1 MALVQCHF
9 DCVSGVNKT
18 VKKELHVMQNKII
31 RFITGFDRAN
41 AREWKADFTLK
52 GIVNDNVQMINPATK
67 SNDCRA
73 YAFYA
78 SRIVEHSRS
87 YMNLYDQYRIKMV
100 TIEIDVW
107 SNGKKGMLLLKTD
120 VDDNDAIDYDKLI
133 LDPKTCKYNM
143 DLDGKTVLWRCYPKA
158 QVNIYQTSS
167 SKDAHGPANRFQWI
181 DCSNSDVQYYG
192 VKVALT
198 DYMEGARMQLCMHY
212 VIEYKNRK
220 GSFCLINIKN
230 YMFYCY
236 LFALIFTCLIK
247 NTKAGKEHQG
257 RVKNTKALYI

>member
-1 MALVQCHF
+1 MSPKLKHDNSSDNYDNAKRMKYNNYRRTSYRRRKPSYRSRRQYTNNTQVRPGVFNALA
-9 DCVSGVNKT
+9 
-18 VKKELHVMQNKII
+18 
-31 RFITGFDRAN
+31 RAN

-181 DCSNSDVQYYG
+181 DCSNSDVQY
-192 VKVALT
+192 
-198 DYMEGARMQLCMHY
+198 
-212 VIEYKNRK
+212 
-220 GSFCLINIKN
+220 
-230 YMFYCY
+230 
-236 LFALIFTCLIK
+236 
-247 NTKAGKEHQG
+247 
-257 RVKNTKALYI
+257 